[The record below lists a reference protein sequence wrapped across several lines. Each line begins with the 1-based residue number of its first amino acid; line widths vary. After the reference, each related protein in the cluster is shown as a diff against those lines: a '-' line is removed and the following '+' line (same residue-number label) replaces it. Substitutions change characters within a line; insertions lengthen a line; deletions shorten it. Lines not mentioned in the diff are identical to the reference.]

1 MPYNIVINYS
11 SNHFNSYLM
20 KKKNLKSLKLN
31 KTAISKIEY
40 SEKIV
45 GKGTINQTC
54 VAYLTLGNGCRICE
68 TV

>member
-1 MPYNIVINYS
+1 
-11 SNHFNSYLM
+11 M

-40 SEKIV
+40 SDKIV
-45 GKGTINQTC
+45 GKGTLNQTC
-54 VAYLTLGNGCRICE
+54 IAYLTIGDRCRICE